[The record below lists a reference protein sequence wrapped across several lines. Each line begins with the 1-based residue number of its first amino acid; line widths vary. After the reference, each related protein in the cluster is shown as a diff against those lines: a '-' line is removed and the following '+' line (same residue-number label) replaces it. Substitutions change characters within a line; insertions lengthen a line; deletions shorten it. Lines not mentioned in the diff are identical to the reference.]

1 MRIANVSGRLT
12 LLSNGEGGK
21 GRGVDVATASH
32 GAFGPDVQS
41 AYERWGDLVAWAR
54 TAGGEGVAFRPE
66 QVGSPAPRPAQV
78 FAIGVNYGA
87 HAAEAGLATAT
98 SPVVF
103 TKFPASVTGPFADV
117 DLPRGSV
124 DFEAELVV
132 VIGRVAERVPAAR
145 AWEYVAGITM
155 GQDLSERELQL
166 SGPPP
171 QQFCIAKSFKGFAPI
186 GPWLVTPDELANPD
200 DIEIGCSI
208 NGETMQRARTSEM
221 IFSVPKLI
229 AYLSSVLPLWPGDV
243 IFTGTPA
250 GIGWGRTPKRLLT
263 PGDELVTFADG
274 IGEMRNH
281 FVATH

>member
-12 LLSNGEGGK
+12 LIEKN
-21 GRGVDVATASH
+21 RGIDVATATK
-32 GAFGPDVQS
+32 GAIGPDVQS
-41 AYERWGDLVAWAR
+41 VYERWGELVAWAR
-54 TAGGEGVAFRPE
+54 TARGDGVELRHEAL
-66 QVGSPAPRPAQV
+66 GSPAPRPAQV

-87 HAAEAGLATAT
+87 HAAEAGLQTAT

-117 DLPRGSV
+117 DVPRGSV

-132 VIGRVAERVPAAR
+132 VMGRVAERVPPAR
-145 AWEYVAGITM
+145 AWDYVAGLTI

-171 QQFCIAKSFKGFAPI
+171 QQFCIAKSYKGFAPI
-186 GPWLVTPDELANPD
+186 GPWLVTPDEFANPD
-200 DIEIGCSI
+200 DVELGCSL
-208 NGETMQRARTSEM
+208 NGEVMQRARTSEM

-229 AYLSSVLPLWPGDV
+229 AFLSSVLPLWPGDV

-250 GIGWGRTPKRLLT
+250 GIGWSRNPKRLLK
-263 PGDELVTFADG
+263 PGDELVTFVEG

>member
-12 LLSNGEGGK
+12 LLVEG
-21 GRGVDVATASH
+21 RAVDVATASH
-32 GAFGPDVQS
+32 GAIGPDMQS

-54 TAGGEGVAFRPE
+54 TADGEGAAFHPG
-66 QVGSPAPRPAQV
+66 QLASPAPRPAQV

-87 HAAEAGLATAT
+87 HAAESGLATAT

-132 VIGRVAERVPAAR
+132 VIGRLAERVPAAR
-145 AWEYVAGITM
+145 AWDHVAGITM

-186 GPWLVTPDELANPD
+186 GPWLVTPDEFANPD
-200 DIEIGCSI
+200 DVEIGCSI

-229 AYLSSVLPLWPGDV
+229 AFLSSVLPLWPGDV
-243 IFTGTPA
+243 IFTGTPS
-250 GIGWGRTPKRLLT
+250 GIGWSRTPKRLLA
-263 PGDELVTFADG
+263 PGDELVTFAEG

-281 FVATH
+281 FVATR

>member
-12 LLSNGEGGK
+12 LVDHGK
-21 GRGVDVATASH
+21 GLDVATASG
-32 GAFGPDVQS
+32 GAFGPNMQS
-41 AYERWGDLVAWAR
+41 AYDRWGEFVAWAR
-54 TAGGEGVAFRPE
+54 TARGERAPFADA
-66 QVGSPAPRPAQV
+66 QLGSPAPRPAQV
-78 FAIGVNYGA
+78 FAIGVNYAA
-87 HAAEAGLATAT
+87 HAAESGLVSAPT
-98 SPVVF
+98 PVVF

-132 VIGRVAERVPAAR
+132 VIGRTAERVSAAH
-145 AWEYVAGITM
+145 AWEYVAGLTI

-171 QQFCIAKSFKGFAPI
+171 QQFSIAKSYKGFAPI
-186 GPWLVTPDELANPD
+186 GPCLVTLDEFANPD
-200 DIEIGCSI
+200 DLEIGCSL
-208 NGETMQRARTSEM
+208 GGDTMQRARTSEM

-229 AYLSSVLPLWPGDV
+229 AFLSSVLPLWPGDV

-250 GIGWGRTPKRLLT
+250 GIGWSRTPKRLLR
-263 PGDELVTFADG
+263 PGDELVTFVEG

-281 FVATH
+281 FVATR

>member
-12 LLSNGEGGK
+12 LVHQGK
-21 GRGVDVATASH
+21 GIDVATASK
-32 GAFGPDVQS
+32 GAFGPDVQ
-41 AYERWGDLVAWAR
+41 AVYERWGEFVAWAH
-54 TAGGEGVAFRPE
+54 TARGEGARFPNE
-66 QVGSPAPRPAQV
+66 HLGSPAPRPAQV
-78 FAIGVNYGA
+78 FAIGVNYVA
-87 HAAEAGLATAT
+87 HAAESGLETAKT
-98 SPVVF
+98 PVVF

-132 VIGRVAERVPAAR
+132 VMGRVAERVAAAR
-145 AWEYVAGITM
+145 AWDYVAGLTI

-171 QQFCIAKSFKGFAPI
+171 QQFSIAKSYKGFAPI
-186 GPWLVTPDELANPD
+186 GPWLVTPDEFANRD
-200 DIEIGCSI
+200 DLEIGCSLG
-208 NGETMQRARTSEM
+208 GETMQRARTSEM

-229 AYLSSVLPLWPGDV
+229 AFLSSVLPLWPGDV

-250 GIGWGRTPKRLLT
+250 GIGWSRTPKRLLA
-263 PGDELVTFADG
+263 PGDELVTFVEG

-281 FVATH
+281 FVATR